1 MLSKTGGDL
10 TLQTTRNSY
19 ESFGAN
25 LSQKSIGRA
34 LESLSLSSSND
45 AKKVLN
51 VFDTQ
56 KSLKSFQKNLS
67 ELAPKIYTSTSYAIL
82 ENEFFLKNTLNE
94 HMKSAKNGDKES
106 ALAWGSLLASGS
118 KVDSQNDISSYK
130 QTTQGIILGA
140 DSEMINSVKV
150 GLAISFLNQKLDEDE
165 TDSFSKIKS
174 YSAHLYASYNYDDW
188 FSFSSLSL
196 GRANISTD
204 REVSFLNRK
213 ATSSYSGN
221 IYSISTLGGYRYQI
235 NKSTLTP
242 TVELTYASLENN
254 SFDES
259 GANSVNLHLNSNSI
273 NSLKSSVGLDFSYI
287 KKESNSYIKPNI
299 YAKWIHEYL
308 NSVNNID
315 GIFKIESDSFVVEG
329 RRAHKNEVIVGTGV
343 DVGFSKNISFSIGAQ
358 AIFAPHA
365 SDEYNIGTK
374 LKFLY

>member
-287 KKESNSYIKPNI
+287 KKK
-299 YAKWIHEYL
+299 
-308 NSVNNID
+308 VT
-315 GIFKIESDSFVVEG
+315 
-329 RRAHKNEVIVGTGV
+329 VI
-343 DVGFSKNISFSIGAQ
+343 
-358 AIFAPHA
+358 
-365 SDEYNIGTK
+365 
-374 LKFLY
+374 